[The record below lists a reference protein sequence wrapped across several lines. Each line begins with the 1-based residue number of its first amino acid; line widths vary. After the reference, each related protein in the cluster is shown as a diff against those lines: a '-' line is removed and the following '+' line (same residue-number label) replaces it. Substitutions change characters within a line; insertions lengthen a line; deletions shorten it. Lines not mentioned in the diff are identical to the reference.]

1 MPYYDVRLENGEIAV
16 ISAATPEQALAF
28 AARTFLSDPDV
39 IENEREWP
47 EVDEEYYDVNE
58 NSIFAENNTFAEQ
71 WEAYKKENGLY
82 PYATCDDS
90 IDTSEKPLK
99 LSGAKY
105 DGGKYTPSLCKIEPL
120 VRAIAATRKYGLEK
134 YAEAEDWESIDTQRW
149 REALVRHVL
158 AENDDPGGYDA
169 ESGLPHMFHIAT
181 NVMFILAHYQV

>member
-16 ISAATPEQALAF
+16 ISAATPEQALDF
-28 AARTFLSDPDV
+28 ATRTFLSDPDV

-47 EVDEEYYDVNE
+47 EVDEEYYDVTDS
-58 NSIFAENNTFAEQ
+58 NSFAEQ

-82 PYATCDDS
+82 HYANCDAS
-90 IDTSEKPLK
+90 IDTSETPLK

-158 AENDDPGGYDA
+158 AENDDPGGYDI

-181 NVMFILAHYQV
+181 NVMFILANYQI